1 MFESP
6 MFVWIPMFFLFI
18 PHLCGH
24 TDQAEA
30 LESAAEAEQ
39 RDVTWWMVDD
49 GKPTPA
55 PLKYG
60 RWATAKYWWPPKFRL
75 MEIILVSSKID
86 DLELIIS
93 KYWTWPI

>member
-39 RDVTWWMVDD
+39 RDVTWWMMVDD
-49 GKPTPA
+49 G
-55 PLKYG
+55 G
-60 RWATAKYWWPPKFRL
+60 WWEADYHHWNMVDELQPN
-75 MEIILVSSKID
+75 MD
-86 DLELIIS
+86 DNQNLG
-93 KYWTWPI
+93 